1 MDHLN
6 KRMTKLLLILSEQR
20 DFVTADTLSKLL
32 NLSKKSI
39 YREIKAIN
47 ERQEEVPLIIS
58 ERGKGYKLDYDRYI
72 SQGNSLQRRKI
83 NPRSRQNRVIETLL
97 LCSPHPMKVE
107 DLYMNDYVTSS
118 G

>member
-47 ERQEEVPLIIS
+47 ERQEEFPF
-58 ERGKGYKLDYDRYI
+58 YI
-72 SQGNSLQRRKI
+72 
-83 NPRSRQNRVIETLL
+83 
-97 LCSPHPMKVE
+97 
-107 DLYMNDYVTSS
+107 
-118 G
+118 